1 MAQPANG
8 AVLAAGLKSKNAEGL
23 GNDHLLLLVVG
34 SGDTL
39 ENLKTL
45 KSGGTASGL
54 VGDHATNGLVEDAA
68 GGAEVEG
75 T

>member
-8 AVLAAGLKSKNAEGL
+8 AVLAAGLESKNAEGL

-39 ENLKTL
+39 KNLKAL
-45 KSGGTASGL
+45 KSGSTAGGL
-54 VGDHATNGLVEDAA
+54 VGNHATDGLVEDAA
-68 GGAEVEG
+68 RGAEVEG